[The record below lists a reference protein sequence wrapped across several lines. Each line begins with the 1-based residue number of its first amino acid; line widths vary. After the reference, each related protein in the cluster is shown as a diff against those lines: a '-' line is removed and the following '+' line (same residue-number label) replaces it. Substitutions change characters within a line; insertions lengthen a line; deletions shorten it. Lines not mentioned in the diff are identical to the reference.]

1 MSVRQDE
8 FSLANNSEELP
19 NCSLIATPV
28 SGFFPSKYNP
38 RSVTTKL
45 LSPKHFSETLLL
57 LILLVTVPQNTLLP
71 LIYLGLTEEALV
83 LANNGQIS
91 REC

>member
-1 MSVRQDE
+1 MSLRQDE

-19 NCSLIATPV
+19 NCSLIPTPV

-45 LSPKHFSETLLL
+45 LSPKHFSKL
-57 LILLVTVPQNTLLP
+57 
-71 LIYLGLTEEALV
+71 YY
-83 LANNGQIS
+83 
-91 REC
+91 C